1 MKTLDRIT
9 NAALEAIERDAWL
22 DLFAAAPPSFAIGAG
37 LSCGRFG
44 EAAGFAIQA
53 APTMQFNRMQGI
65 DVGAGEPARLD
76 VMLAWLKDNC
86 GPVWALQIIAPD
98 EADMAR
104 RGLAP
109 VGSWTKFARPAGAPP
124 PASTDLTIRRV
135 GSDRASDFGAMV
147 QTGFGAPPPFALWAA
162 QLAGR
167 AGWTTYVA
175 YDGEAPVAA
184 AAMFVERDLAWLGLG
199 CCLPSH
205 RGRGAQSAML
215 AARIADAGVMGAS
228 AVVTETGTPPPG
240 EEAQHPSFRNIL
252 RAGFEPAYR
261 RINFRPA

>member
-1 MKTLDRIT
+1 MENPHGLS
-9 NAALEAIERDAWL
+9 AATLEAVERDAWL
-22 DLFAAAPPSFAIGAG
+22 DMFEAAPPPFATAAG
-37 LSCGRFG
+37 PACRRFG
-44 EAAGFAIQA
+44 EASGFAIRA
-53 APTMQFNRMQGI
+53 APTMQFNRIQGI

-76 VMLAWLKDNC
+76 AMLAWLKANC
-86 GPVWALQIIAPD
+86 SPVWTLQVIAPD
-98 EADMAR
+98 EAALAR

-109 VGSWTKFARPAGAPP
+109 VGSWTKFARAAGAAPA
-124 PASTDLTIRRV
+124 ASTDLTIRRV
-135 GSDRASDFGAMV
+135 GPDQASDFGAMV
-147 QTGFGAPPPFALWAA
+147 QAGFGAPPPFALWAA

-167 AGWTTYVA
+167 ARWTTYVA
-175 YDGEAPVAA
+175 YDRETPVAA
-184 AAMFVERDLAWLGLG
+184 AAMYFERDMAWLGLG

-215 AARIADAGVMGAS
+215 AARIADAGVMGAG

-261 RINFRPA
+261 RINFRPL